1 MKRDQTH
8 ITQTDAILHPRG
20 CLPVAFR
27 VFEFGDF
34 KVDCDRFEL
43 SRAGRALKLERKPM
57 ELLILLAAG
66 NGHLITRTEIIE
78 RLWDSEVFVDTE
90 HGINTA
96 IRKIRHALGDDPERP
111 RFVQT
116 VTGKGYRFIAP
127 IATVENLLSGDQ
139 SRLSLTDPKP
149 LEIGGAAAAPMPTTA
164 GPTQSQTVLN
174 ASQHSDATPGNAHN
188 SRLILRLTAF
198 GAAAVLAFIAISPAT
213 RGLAA
218 RFLGLSASPQIRS
231 LAVLPLDNLSGDPSQ
246 DYFADGMTDELITM
260 LAKNSTLRVVS
271 RTSVMQYKGV
281 RRPLPEIARALG
293 VDGILEGSIARSGD
307 KVHMT
312 IQLIQA
318 PSDTHLWAESYDRDA
333 GDIASL
339 PNEAAQTIAKRLN
352 SAVSVSASQRYVN
365 PEAHDAY
372 LRGRY
377 LWYASQNAK
386 SFEYFKKATEL
397 QPDYAS
403 GWSGLAS
410 YYAASAIDGQKSPAE
425 TLSAGEEAATKA
437 VQLDD
442 TLPEAH
448 LTLCAAI
455 FINRWDWTRSDQECK
470 RAIELDPEFAEA
482 YHFRAKILAALNRNQ
497 EAIEAQKK
505 ATELDPF
512 ARPWALDYS
521 YQLARQYDAALTD
534 ALQRLDSAP
543 NDWGLHWIL
552 YVTYRCKGM
561 YKEATME
568 LEKLLTLQ
576 GEEASVATV
585 RRAFQQ
591 GGYKNVVRW
600 QLGDLKKK
608 SSSQYVSPVD
618 LSLLYAQLGDREK
631 TLSLLEQGY
640 REHSP
645 LLLWVQN
652 DPAYDFLHSD
662 ERYRLVFRNMRLPP
676 AY

>member
-1 MKRDQTH
+1 
-8 ITQTDAILHPRG
+8 
-20 CLPVAFR
+20 
-27 VFEFGDF
+27 
-34 KVDCDRFEL
+34 
-43 SRAGRALKLERKPM
+43 
-57 ELLILLAAG
+57 
-66 NGHLITRTEIIE
+66 
-78 RLWDSEVFVDTE
+78 
-90 HGINTA
+90 
-96 IRKIRHALGDDPERP
+96 
-111 RFVQT
+111 
-116 VTGKGYRFIAP
+116 
-127 IATVENLLSGDQ
+127 
-139 SRLSLTDPKP
+139 
-149 LEIGGAAAAPMPTTA
+149 
-164 GPTQSQTVLN
+164 
-174 ASQHSDATPGNAHN
+174 
-188 SRLILRLTAF
+188 
-198 GAAAVLAFIAISPAT
+198 
-213 RGLAA
+213 
-218 RFLGLSASPQIRS
+218 
-231 LAVLPLDNLSGDPSQ
+231 
-246 DYFADGMTDELITM
+246 
-260 LAKNSTLRVVS
+260 
-271 RTSVMQYKGV
+271 MQYKGV
-281 RRPLPEIARALG
+281 RRPLPEIARELG
-293 VDGILEGSIARSGD
+293 VDGILEGSIARSGE

-312 IQLIQA
+312 VQLIQA

-333 GDIASL
+333 SDIVSL
-339 PNEAAQTIAKRLN
+339 PREAAQTIAKRLN
-352 SAVSVSASQRYVN
+352 SAVPQAPLPRYVN

-377 LWYASQNAK
+377 LWYANQNAK

-397 QPDYAS
+397 QPDYAP
-403 GWSGLAS
+403 GWSGLAI
-410 YYAASAIDGQKSPAE
+410 YYGASAVDGQKSPAE
-425 TLSAGEEAATKA
+425 TLAAGEEAASRA

-448 LTLCAAI
+448 LALCALI
-455 FINRWDWTRSDQECK
+455 FVNRWDWTKSDPECK
-470 RAIELDPEFAEA
+470 RAIELDPEYAEA

-512 ARPWALDYS
+512 ARPWALAYS

-534 ALQRLDSAP
+534 ALQRLDSTP

-561 YKEATME
+561 YKEATRE
-568 LEKLLTLQ
+568 LEKMLTLQ
-576 GEEASVATV
+576 GDEASVAIV

-591 GGYKNVVRW
+591 GGYKNVIRW
-600 QLGDLKKK
+600 QVGDLKKK

-662 ERYRLVFRNMRLPP
+662 ERYRLVIRNMRLPP

>member
-1 MKRDQTH
+1 
-8 ITQTDAILHPRG
+8 
-20 CLPVAFR
+20 VAFR
-27 VFEFGDF
+27 VFAFGDF

-43 SRAGRALKLERKPM
+43 SRAGHALKLERKPM

-66 NGHLITRTEIIE
+66 NGHLITRTEIVE
-78 RLWDSEVFVDTE
+78 SLWDSEVFVDTE

-96 IRKIRHALGDDPERP
+96 IRKIRQVLGDDPENP

-127 IATVENLLSGDQ
+127 IATVDPSVSGNQ
-139 SRLSLTDPKP
+139 GLFPPTEGNP
-149 LEIGGAAAAPMPTTA
+149 LEVGGEAAAPMPTTA
-164 GPTQSQTVLN
+164 SPTQSQTVLN
-174 ASQHSDATPGNAHN
+174 PSRHSDTTPGNARI
-188 SRLILRLTAF
+188 SRLIPWVTAF
-198 GAAAVLAFIAISPAT
+198 AAAVVLAIIGVSPAG

-218 RFLGLSASPQIRS
+218 RFLRLSARPQIRS
-231 LAVLPLDNLSGDPSQ
+231 LAVLPLDNLSGDQSQ

-271 RTSVMQYKGV
+271 RTSVMQYKGA

-293 VDGILEGSIARSGD
+293 VDGILEGSIARSGE
-307 KVHMT
+307 KVHMN
-312 IQLIQA
+312 IQLIHA

-333 GDIASL
+333 GNIVSL
-339 PNEAAQTIAKRLN
+339 PDEASKTIAKRLN
-352 SAVSVSASQRYVN
+352 SAVSISASQHYVN

-377 LWYASQNAK
+377 LWYAGQYAK

-397 QPDYAS
+397 QPDYAP
-403 GWSGLAS
+403 GWSGLAM
-410 YYAASAIDGQKSPAE
+410 YYGASAIDGQKSPAE
-425 TLSAGEEAATKA
+425 TLEAGEEAAIKA

-448 LTLCAAI
+448 LTLCAMI
-455 FINRWDWTRSDQECK
+455 FENRWDWMRSDQECK
-470 RAIELDPEFAEA
+470 RAIELNPAFAEA
-482 YHFRAKILAALNRNQ
+482 YHYRAKILAALNHNQ

-512 ARPWALDYS
+512 ARPFALAYS

-534 ALQRLDSAP
+534 ALQRQDSTP
-543 NDWGLHWIL
+543 NDWSLHWIL

-561 YKEATME
+561 SREATGE
-568 LEKLLTLQ
+568 LEKMLALQ
-576 GEEASVATV
+576 GDEASVAIV

-600 QLGDLKKK
+600 QVSDLKKK

-645 LLLWVQN
+645 ILLWVQN

-662 ERYRLVFRNMRLPP
+662 ERYRSIIKRVGLPP

>member
-1 MKRDQTH
+1 M
-8 ITQTDAILHPRG
+8 
-20 CLPVAFR
+20 AFR

-66 NGHLITRTEIIE
+66 NGHLITRAEIIE
-78 RLWDSEVFVDTE
+78 SLWDSEVFVDTE

-96 IRKIRHALGDDPERP
+96 IRKIRQVLGDDPENP

-127 IATVENLLSGDQ
+127 IETVDPSVSGNQ
-139 SRLSLTDPKP
+139 SLFSPTEGNP
-149 LEIGGAAAAPMPTTA
+149 LEVGGAAAAPLPTTA
-164 GPTQSQTVLN
+164 SPTQSQTVLN
-174 ASQHSDATPGNAHN
+174 ASQHSDTTPGNARI
-188 SRLILRLTAF
+188 SRLILWTTAF
-198 GAAAVLAFIAISPAT
+198 AAAVALAIIAVSPAA

-218 RFLGLSASPQIRS
+218 RFLGLSARPQIRS

-293 VDGILEGSIARSGD
+293 VDGILEGSIARSGE

-312 IQLIQA
+312 IQLIHA

-333 GDIASL
+333 GNIVSL
-339 PNEAAQTIAKRLN
+339 PNEASKTIAKRLN
-352 SAVSVSASQRYVN
+352 SAVSISASQRYVN

-377 LWYASQNAK
+377 LWYAGQYAK

-397 QPDYAS
+397 QPDYAP
-403 GWSGLAS
+403 GWSGLAM
-410 YYAASAIDGQKSPAE
+410 YYGASAIDGQKSPAE
-425 TLSAGEEAATKA
+425 TLEAGEEAATKA

-448 LTLCAAI
+448 LTLCAMI
-455 FINRWDWTRSDQECK
+455 FENRWDWTRSDQECK
-470 RAIELDPEFAEA
+470 RAIELNPAFAEA
-482 YHFRAKILAALNRNQ
+482 YHFRAKILAALNHNQ

-512 ARPWALDYS
+512 ARPFALAYS
-521 YQLARQYDAALTD
+521 YLLARQYDAALTD
-534 ALQRLDSAP
+534 ALQRQDSTP
-543 NDWGLHWIL
+543 NDWGLHWVL
-552 YVTYRCKGM
+552 YETYRCKGM
-561 YKEATME
+561 YKETTRE
-568 LEKLLTLQ
+568 LEKMLTLQ
-576 GEEASVATV
+576 GDEASVAIV
-585 RRAFQQ
+585 RQAFQR

-600 QLGDLKKK
+600 QVDDLKKK

-631 TLSLLEQGY
+631 TLSHLEQGY

-645 LLLWVQN
+645 ILLWVQN
-652 DPAYDFLHSD
+652 DPAFDFLHSD
-662 ERYRLVFRNMRLPP
+662 ERYRSIIKRVGLPP

>member
-1 MKRDQTH
+1 MLYFT
-8 ITQTDAILHPRG
+8 LRG

-27 VFEFGDF
+27 VFEFGGF

-43 SRAGRALKLERKPM
+43 SRSGRTLKLERKPM

-66 NGHLITRTEIIE
+66 NGHLITRTEIIA

-96 IRKIRHALGDDPERP
+96 IRKIRQVLDDDPERP

-127 IATVENLLSGDQ
+127 IEAVDPSLSGDQ
-139 SRLSLTDPKP
+139 SRLSSTEANP
-149 LEIGGAAAAPMPTTA
+149 LEVGGAAAAPMPTTVS
-164 GPTQSQTVLN
+164 PTQPQTVLD
-174 ASQHSDATPGNAHN
+174 AWQHSDATPGNARN
-188 SRLILRLTAF
+188 SRIVLWLAAF
-198 GAAAVLAFIAISPAT
+198 GAAAVFGFIAISPAV

-218 RFLGLSASPQIRS
+218 RFLGLSARPQISS
-231 LAVLPLDNLSGDPSQ
+231 LAVLPLDNLSGDQGQ
-246 DYFADGMTDELITM
+246 DYFADGMTDELTTM
-260 LAKNSTLRVVS
+260 LAKNSTLRIVS
-271 RTSVMQYKGV
+271 RTSVMQYKGAH
-281 RRPLPEIARALG
+281 RHLPEIARALG
-293 VDGILEGSIARSGD
+293 VDGILEGSITRSGE

-312 IQLIQA
+312 VQLIQA

-333 GDIASL
+333 SDIVSL
-339 PNEAAQTIAKRLN
+339 PREAAQAIAERLN
-352 SAVSVSASQRYVN
+352 SAVPHAALPRYVN

-377 LWYASQNAK
+377 LWYAGQYAK

-397 QPDYAS
+397 QPDYAP
-403 GWSGLAS
+403 GWSGLAM
-410 YYAASAIDGQKSPAE
+410 YYGASAIDGQKSPAE
-425 TLSAGEEAATKA
+425 TLEAGEEAATKA

-448 LTLCAAI
+448 LTLCAMI
-455 FINRWDWTRSDQECK
+455 FANRWDWTGSDQECK

-482 YHFRAKILAALNRNQ
+482 YHFRAKILATLNRNQ

-512 ARPWALDYS
+512 ARPFALAYS

-534 ALQRLDSAP
+534 ALQRQDSTP

-561 YKEATME
+561 YKEATRE
-568 LEKLLTLQ
+568 LEKMFTLQ
-576 GEEASVATV
+576 GDEASVAIV

-591 GGYKNVVRW
+591 GGYKAVVRW
-600 QLGDLKKK
+600 QVDDLKKK
-608 SSSQYVSPVD
+608 SSKQYVSPVD

-640 REHSP
+640 EEHSP
-645 LLLWVQN
+645 ILLWVQN

-662 ERYRLVFRNMRLPP
+662 ERYRSIITRVGLPP

>member
-1 MKRDQTH
+1 MF
-8 ITQTDAILHPRG
+8 L
-20 CLPVAFR
+20 R

-43 SRAGRALKLERKPM
+43 SRAGRALKLERKPL

-78 RLWDSEVFVDTE
+78 SLWDSEVFVDTE

-96 IRKIRHALGDDPERP
+96 IRKIRQVLGDDPERP

-127 IATVENLLSGDQ
+127 IATVDPSLSGNQ
-139 SRLSLTDPKP
+139 SRLSPTEANP
-149 LEIGGAAAAPMPTTA
+149 LEVGGAAAAPMPTTA
-164 GPTQSQTVLN
+164 SPTQSQTVLN
-174 ASQHSDATPGNAHN
+174 ASQHSETALGNARI
-188 SRLILRLTAF
+188 SRIILWLAAF
-198 GAAAVLAFIAISPAT
+198 GAVVVLAFIAISPAAG
-213 RGLAA
+213 GLAA
-218 RFLGLSASPQIRS
+218 RFLGLSARPQISS

-271 RTSVMQYKGV
+271 RTSVMQYKGAH
-281 RRPLPEIARALG
+281 RPLPEIARALG

-318 PSDTHLWAESYDRDA
+318 PSDTHLWAESYDRDT
-333 GDIASL
+333 GDIDSL
-339 PNEAAQTIAKRLN
+339 SNEAAKTIAKRLN
-352 SAVSVSASQRYVN
+352 SAVSVSTSQRYVN
-365 PEAHDAY
+365 PAAHDAY
-372 LRGRY
+372 LHGRY
-377 LWYASQNAK
+377 LWFASLNAK

-397 QPDYAS
+397 QPDYAP
-403 GWSGLAS
+403 GWSGLAL
-410 YYAASAIDGQKSPAE
+410 YYGASAIDGQKSPAE
-425 TLSAGEEAATKA
+425 TLEAGEEAARKA

-448 LTLCAAI
+448 LVLCAMI
-455 FINRWDWTRSDQECK
+455 FVNRWDWTRSDLECK
-470 RAIELDPEFAEA
+470 RAIELDPEYSEA
-482 YHFRAKILAALNRNQ
+482 YHFRAKMLAALNRNQ

-521 YQLARQYDAALTD
+521 YQLARQYDAAQTD
-534 ALQRLDSAP
+534 GLQRLDSTP

-552 YVTYRCKGM
+552 YETYRCKGM
-561 YKEATME
+561 YKEATRE
-568 LEKLLTLQ
+568 LEKMLTLQ
-576 GEEASVATV
+576 GEEASVAIV

-591 GGYKNVVRW
+591 GGYNAVIRW

-608 SSSQYVSPVD
+608 STSQYVSPVD

-662 ERYRLVFRNMRLPP
+662 GRYRLVIRDMGLPP